1 MLNFLFDQ
9 WFMFQINKS
18 VIEQSKILK
27 FIQKD
32 ENVQNTFGR
41 SEAALVRA
49 QKCLFTVLLTLP
61 SLFVNNGR

>member
-1 MLNFLFDQ
+1 MLNFLIDQ

-18 VIEQSKILK
+18 VIEQSEILN
-27 FIQKD
+27 FIKQN
-32 ENVQNTFGR
+32 ENVQNTLGR
-41 SEAALVRA
+41 SEAALSA